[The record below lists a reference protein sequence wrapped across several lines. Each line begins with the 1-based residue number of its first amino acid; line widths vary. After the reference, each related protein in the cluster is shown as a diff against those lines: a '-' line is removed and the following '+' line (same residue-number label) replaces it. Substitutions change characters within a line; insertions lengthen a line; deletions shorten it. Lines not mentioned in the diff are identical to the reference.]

1 MMVAMITRKIP
12 MTPMMVSAVV
22 MLYLKLL
29 VFDDGVDGGVER
41 VDGGVECVVDGV
53 ERVVV
58 VVVVVVGNNVVVVGI
73 VVV

>member
-1 MMVAMITRKIP
+1 

-29 VFDDGVDGGVER
+29 VFDDGGVDGGVER
-41 VDGGVECVVDGV
+41 VDDGV
-53 ERVVV
+53 ERVDAD
-58 VVVVVVGNNVVVVGI
+58 VVVVGNDVVVVGI